1 MGVAHDVLHVVVKQ
15 PLGAVIR
22 IANAVGVTEDF
33 VVVPGFV
40 AVAVGVGDVG
50 QADFFTAHD
59 RPKRRNIIR
68 GCTPKS
74 PKFS

>member
-1 MGVAHDVLHVVVKQ
+1 MDVAHDVFHVVVKQ

-22 IANAVGVTEDF
+22 TANAVGVTEDF

-40 AVAVGVGDVG
+40 AVGIADVS

>member
-1 MGVAHDVLHVVVKQ
+1 MDVAHDVFHVVVIQ

-22 IANAVGVTEDF
+22 MANAVGVTEDF
-33 VVVPGFV
+33 VVVPDFV
-40 AVAVGVGDVG
+40 AVGIGDVS

-59 RPKRRNIIR
+59 RPKRRYIIR

>member
-1 MGVAHDVLHVVVKQ
+1 MDVAQDVFHVVVKQ

-33 VVVPGFV
+33 VVVLGFV
-40 AVAVGVGDVG
+40 AVGIADVS